1 MFTPPWTKSNLPKVR
16 ILCYFISSSS
26 IQYTPFRSH
35 HYHNILC
42 VTLTNKK
49 ACGRRLLRKMV
60 AIVVPWSMLQVF
72 FFPQRSV
79 GMMFLPLEIFNCM
92 PVAKWGIMGAHI
104 KRMIWWTS
112 WCPTKL
118 LIDVVIRIVPIAT
131 AWQLVIYLCIKS
143 TYYLRIQEMGLW
155 SSSWVTCFIKHWA
168 IENDELW
175 ICTTI
180 CFLAHWMVSVGGACK
195 SFALSFLHSF
205 YYNYC

>member
-1 MFTPPWTKSNLPKVR
+1 
-16 ILCYFISSSS
+16 
-26 IQYTPFRSH
+26 
-35 HYHNILC
+35 
-42 VTLTNKK
+42 
-49 ACGRRLLRKMV
+49 MV
-60 AIVVPWSMLQVF
+60 AIVVPWSMLQVCF
-72 FFPQRSV
+72 FLLQRSG
-79 GMMFLPLEIFNCM
+79 GMMFLRLEIFNCM

-104 KRMIWWTS
+104 KWMIWWTS

-118 LIDVVIRIVPIAT
+118 LDNVLIRIVPIAT

-143 TYYLRIQEMGLW
+143 TYYLWIEEMGLC

-168 IENDELW
+168 IENYELW

-180 CFLAHWMVSVGGACK
+180 CIFCPLNDISCGAWK